1 MFNPCYPNITAAT
14 SFAFNQISTLYC
26 KASINN
32 IVNLRWHTFK
42 LISNFTTFNFNHLL
56 FIRLK
61 DIFQILLNNVRNT
74 HGLSSFILYL
84 CFILYILFLS
94 ILTIYLLYNIS
105 YTIKSNIYIILN
117 FANLIIKK

>member
-1 MFNPCYPNITAAT
+1 FNPCYPNITAAT

-61 DIFQILLNNVRNT
+61 DIFQIFLNNVRTT
-74 HGLSSFILYL
+74 HGLLSFILYSS
-84 CFILYILFLS
+84 FILYILFLLY
-94 ILTIYLLYNIS
+94 LTIYLLYDILYS
-105 YTIKSNIYIILN
+105 MKYTYIIILN
-117 FANLIIKK
+117 F